1 MNIQKIKKKFQ
12 IKKGQIPLTKFV
24 DNLNN
29 LSVELI
35 DWPDEQ
41 RLKRVF
47 ANMTQS
53 SWYEDFVRD
62 ADKEDVDEIIHDM
75 LQGKSLSQASEH
87 PQFCFRVSGI
97 DLHITH
103 ALVRNRIG
111 ISYLQRSL
119 AVSDLRHEDIVVPR
133 AYTKTPELLN
143 KYIKLAIQGKEIYS
157 EMLDTGDI
165 SNTDARISLL
175 KSVPSWIYITCSL
188 PTLLAIYAKRTDT
201 QEEHPILNLMCEQLK
216 NKILNKFQ
224 FMESYFKSS
233 CDTGNCLHKKKGY
246 AANCIFKRDNKH
258 VIENYQDEWTF
269 HDKTKHELM
278 INAKPFK
285 ERYFYGTMELN
296 KEEYLEIKNQ
306 LENETIN

>member
-12 IKKGQIPLTKFV
+12 IKKGQVPLTKFV

-47 ANMTQS
+47 SNMTQS
-53 SWYEDFVRD
+53 SWYEDFSRD
-62 ADKEDVDEIIHDM
+62 ADKEDVDEVIHDM
-75 LQGKSLSQASEH
+75 LQGKALAQSSEH
-87 PQFCFRVSGI
+87 PQFCFRVSGV

-111 ISYLQRSL
+111 IAYLQRSL

-201 QEEHPILNLMCEQLK
+201 QEEHPILNLMCELLK
-216 NKILNKFQ
+216 NQILEKFP
-224 FMESYFKSS
+224 FMFSYFKSS
-233 CDTGNCLHKKKGY
+233 CDTGSCLHKRKGY
-246 AANCIFKRDNKH
+246 AANCIFKRDEKH
-258 VIENYQDEWTF
+258 EIEGYEDEWTF

-278 INAKPFK
+278 LQAEPFK
-285 ERYFYGTMELN
+285 ERYFYGTMELT